1 MKFTEYFNFTRQ
13 RPDRAGIKLEW
24 IEFTFSKPDHEEMQ
38 TDGRVRRWAF
48 IKEADKFLRI
58 VILEDKQ
65 TIHNAF
71 FDSSFK
77 LKTK

>member
-13 RPDRAGIKLEW
+13 RSDRVNIKSEW
-24 IEFTFSKPDHEEMQ
+24 IEHTFRNPDYEETQ
-38 TDGRVRRWAF
+38 TDGRIRRWTF
-48 IKEADKFLRI
+48 IKEANKYLRVI
-58 VILEDKQ
+58 VLEDKE

-77 LKTK
+77 LKDK